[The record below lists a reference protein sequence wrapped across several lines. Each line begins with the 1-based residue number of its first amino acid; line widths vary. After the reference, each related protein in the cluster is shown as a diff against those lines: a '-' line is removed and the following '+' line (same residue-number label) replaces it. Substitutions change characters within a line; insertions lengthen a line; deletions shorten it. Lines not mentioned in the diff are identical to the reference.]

1 MVKHPDTYW
10 TVKDVAE
17 YLGMK
22 VQTIYN
28 LVHQGTI
35 PFHKIGLKSVRFKK
49 DEIDVWIRLLTAF
62 QENGHCRSKLINNV
76 LSRRSFSKP
85 HMDRFA
91 PTCQI
96 HSAEPF
102 NQLV

>member
-62 QENGHCRSKLINNV
+62 QENGHCRSKLINRV
-76 LSRRSFSKP
+76 VVK
-85 HMDRFA
+85 
-91 PTCQI
+91 
-96 HSAEPF
+96 AELLEVAHGSVCPDMSDS
-102 NQLV
+102 